1 MHSER
6 KQKEISEVLNRDIV
20 AGQEMW
26 ERKDKVINVDG
37 YKWFGKPRID
47 QNSHRGEGG
56 VGFLV
61 CECIAEEVEFIRYE
75 ESVWMK
81 VRGGRGK
88 EALYVYMPTESSA
101 AAVIEDGC
109 ERLKEDVLEYQQ
121 KGRVVLL
128 GDFNAR
134 VGRSTDVDDVIGIFG
149 EDTCNRR
156 GNKSFLNELELVIC
170 NGRRCVSEPEWT
182 RVRPSLDQK
191 SVIDYIAQLLRESGD
206 VLIVQILECL
216 IIL

>member
-1 MHSER
+1 MKSRELGLLESFAGLCSEC
-6 KQKEISEVLNRDIV
+6 KQKEICEVLNRVKVDIV
-20 AGQEMW
+20 AGQETW
-26 ERKDKVINVDG
+26 ERKDKVVNVDG

-47 QNSHRGEGG
+47 QNSRRGEGG

-61 CECIAEEVEFIRYE
+61 RECIAEEVEFIRDVRYK

-88 EALYVYMPTESSA
+88 EALYVYMPTEGSA
-101 AAVIEDGC
+101 AAVIEDGY

-134 VGRSTDVDDVIGIFG
+134 VGKSTDVDRIFG
-149 EDTCNRR
+149 EWTI
-156 GNKSFLNELELVIC
+156 FLE
-170 NGRRCVSEPEWT
+170 
-182 RVRPSLDQK
+182 
-191 SVIDYIAQLLRESGD
+191 
-206 VLIVQILECL
+206 
-216 IIL
+216 